1 MKYQELRKKIKSPVF
16 TSQDIRLL
24 RGPAGGGA
32 GRVFAY
38 QLSLWQKQGYII
50 KLKNGVYAYADML
63 PEIMAEEISPAL
75 YGPSYI
81 STEKALSF
89 YGLIPE
95 MVYAITS
102 VTPRTTRRIK
112 NKAGFFI
119 YRQIKPKLYFGYKAK
134 KGDRLS
140 YLMAEPE
147 KALLDLIYLNRIND
161 VAKLDNLRINWKVAK
176 KIFNKA
182 KIRKYAAKY
191 RVVLIG
197 RTVHEIMRR
206 I

>member
-16 TSQDIRLL
+16 TRQDL
-24 RGPAGGGA
+24 RFLP

-38 QLSLWQKQGYII
+38 QLSLWQKQGYIV
-50 KLKNGVYAYADML
+50 KLKNGVYAYSDML
-63 PEIMAEEISPAL
+63 SDILSEEISPAL

-81 STEKALSF
+81 SLERALSF

-95 MVYAITS
+95 MVYAVTA
-102 VTPRTTRRIK
+102 VTPKTTRRIK

-119 YRQIKPKLYFGYKAK
+119 YRHIKPNLYFGYKAK
-134 KGDRLS
+134 KGGKLS

-147 KALLDLIYLNRIND
+147 KAILDLMYLNRIND
-161 VAKLDNLRINWKVAK
+161 VFKLNNLRINWKVAR
-176 KIFNKA
+176 KILNKA
-182 KIRKYAAKY
+182 RLRKYMSRYSKGSIRHLAN
-191 RVVLIG
+191 
-197 RTVHEIMRR
+197 EILRR